1 MDTRHFEVT
10 DLMRLRF
17 EERCVEYVSGI
28 AEMWRD
34 QGDDPESPEGQRAL
48 EHIARSVRV
57 PERPEWMHPLDALA
71 FVTSMDE
78 DAGLSAEGRIEYL
91 DALRTVWSM
100 SAKECRKLLADA
112 IGVTPQSIWDQYERW
127 MTDSVVQRDK
137 YRAKMPTALYRKYD
151 SNGVL
156 LYVGIS
162 MDLQNRDTVH
172 GALSPWAKHV
182 MSTSVEWMPDRAS
195 ALAAETRAIADE
207 DPIFNLSKSK
217 RADPRKGQAEYLLMN
232 AIK

>member
-1 MDTRHFEVT
+1 MDTCHFEVT

-17 EERCVEYVSGI
+17 EDRCVEYVSGI

-34 QGDDPESPEGQRAL
+34 QGDDPESPEGQRVL

-71 FVTSMDE
+71 FVTSMDD
-78 DAGLSAEGRIEYL
+78 DAELSAEDRVEYL

-100 SAKECRKLLADA
+100 SAKEYRKLLADA
-112 IGVTPQSIWDQYERW
+112 MGVTPQSIWNQYERW
-127 MTDSVVQRDK
+127 MTGSVVQRDK

-151 SNGVL
+151 SNGAL

-162 MDLQNRDTVH
+162 MDPKHRDTVH
-172 GALSPWAKHV
+172 GVLSPWAKHV
-182 MSTSVEWMPDRAS
+182 ERTEIEWLPDRTS
-195 ALAAETRAIADE
+195 ALEAETIAIRDE
-207 DPIFNLSKSK
+207 DPIFNVSKS
-217 RADPRKGQAEYLLMN
+217 RHPDPHSRQVDYFRSK
-232 AIK
+232 